1 MTNSEQADTPAGPR
15 SRYLA
20 ASEQFPRAAKVQGST
35 VTLFVDERL
44 AGADMYGGIITV
56 APGAE
61 IPLHWHSTGELQFF
75 LAGEGLLLDADRN
88 ETPIGTGGSVFSPSG
103 PGGAHGF
110 RNTGSEPLQ
119 ILFIYPSAGGA
130 QPELH
135 WVDPDIAAARSGG
148 LRSVEE
154 RRH

>member
-1 MTNSEQADTPAGPR
+1 MTNGKRADAPAGPR

-20 ASEQFPRAAKVQGST
+20 SSEQFPRAAKVRGST
-35 VTLFVDERL
+35 VTLVVDERL
-44 AGADMYGGIITV
+44 AGADMYGGIITI
-56 APGAE
+56 APTAE
-61 IPLHWHSTGELQFF
+61 LPLHWHPIGELQFI

-88 ETPIGTGGSVFSPSG
+88 EIPIAKGGSVFSPPG

-119 ILFIYPSAGGA
+119 VLFVYPSAGGT

-135 WVDPDIAAARSGG
+135 WADPDAALDRA
-148 LRSVEE
+148 RSVE
-154 RRH
+154 

>member
-1 MTNSEQADTPAGPR
+1 MTNGKRAEPPAGPR

-20 ASEQFPRAAKVQGST
+20 VSEQFPRASKVQGST
-35 VTLFVDERL
+35 VTVFVDERL
-44 AGADMYGGIITV
+44 AGADIYGGIITF

-61 IPLHWHSTGELQFF
+61 LPLHWHPIGELQFL
-75 LAGEGLLLDADRN
+75 LAGEGVLLDADGN
-88 ETPIGTGGSVFSPSG
+88 ETPIARGGSVFSPPG

-119 ILFIYPSAGGA
+119 VLFVYPSAGGA

-135 WVDPDIAAARSGG
+135 WVDPDVAAALNRARSGQ
-148 LRSVEE
+148 
-154 RRH
+154 